1 MSKSVFTC
9 ESCGAVALR
18 SQREIDRDSGELVY
32 EDLHC
37 VVCQHEEERK
47 ITPDELVGLPVI
59 GRIQ

>member
-18 SQREIDRDSGELVY
+18 SQRKIDRDSGELVY

-37 VVCQHEEERK
+37 DVCQRAEERK
-47 ITPDELVGLPVI
+47 VTSEELASMVVS